1 MSADKTQSIRIKRR
15 LNKIKLLENNIKS
28 KNSFLCLGLDTD
40 INKIPKYFLSY
51 DDPVFDFNKA
61 MVDRLHHKVVA
72 VKINTAFYEARGK
85 EGWGIIYS
93 RKSYIVTK

>member
-1 MSADKTQSIRIKRR
+1 MKY
-15 LNKIKLLENNIKS
+15 KLLENNIKS

-40 INKIPKYFLSY
+40 INKIPKHFLSY

-61 MVDRLHHKVVA
+61 MVGRLHQKVVA

-85 EGWGIIYS
+85 DGWISLERTINLS
-93 RKSYIVTK
+93 LIHI